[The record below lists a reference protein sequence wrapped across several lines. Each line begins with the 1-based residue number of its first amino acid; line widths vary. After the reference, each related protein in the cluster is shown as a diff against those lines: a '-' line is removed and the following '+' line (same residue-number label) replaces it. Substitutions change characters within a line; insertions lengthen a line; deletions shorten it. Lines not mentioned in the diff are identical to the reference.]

1 MTEQVRTQETT
12 STTAPE
18 KSGGRLSRRRSRG
31 HVRRLDRLAP
41 YLFISPFFILFGIF
55 GMFPFLY
62 NVVVSFRHWQLDDP
76 LGDGWS
82 GLDNYRYALED
93 SAFWNSL
100 YNTFGIYL
108 LSGVP
113 QLLLA
118 LILAGLLNRALRFQT
133 IFRVGILLPY
143 ITPLAASTLIF
154 GAVFANTDAGIANYF
169 LSFFGVDAIDW
180 RADRWSSWLAI
191 SIMLNWKWIGY
202 NAIIYL
208 AAMQSIPK
216 DLYEA
221 ATLDGA
227 RQWQQFWRITVPL
240 IRPAILFTVILNT
253 IGQLQLFTEPL
264 LFDTNVSNATGG
276 FDGQFQTVALL
287 IYKTGWKDLDL
298 GLAAAMSVLLFIIVI
313 VLAAFNALVTNRI
326 GGRR

>member
-1 MTEQVRTQETT
+1 VRTQASP
-12 STTAPE
+12 STTRARGPRDRGRG
-18 KSGGRLSRRRSRG
+18 KGRLE
-31 HVRRLDRLAP
+31 RLAP

-55 GMFPFLY
+55 GLFPFGY

-82 GLDNYRYALED
+82 GLDNYRFALED

-108 LSGVP
+108 LAGVP

-154 GAVFANTDAGIANYF
+154 GAVFANTDAGIANYM
-169 LSFFGVDAIDW
+169 LSFFGVEAIDW
-180 RADRWSSWLAI
+180 RADRWTSWLAI

-227 RQWQQFWRITVPL
+227 RHWQQFWRITVPL

-298 GLAAAMSVLLFIIVI
+298 GLAAAMSVILFVIVI
-313 VLAAFNALVTNRI
+313 VLAAFNAVITNRI
-326 GGRR
+326 GGRQ